1 MEKMTKEE
9 VGEVPFLPDEAIDRC
24 VELANNI
31 VEAQNL
37 DAYVEIEVTDWDL
50 IVCGLRALASL
61 AIAIREEDKT
71 FCAGC
76 KQEIDPTVCGCGM
89 TIDGSNHEGHNPIPM
104 GCICYRDKGNQG

>member
-9 VGEVPFLPDEAIDRC
+9 MQAAYDRFLPDEAVERC

-37 DAYVEIEVTDWDL
+37 DAYVEIEAADWDL

-61 AIAIREEDKT
+61 ALAIKE
-71 FCAGC
+71 
-76 KQEIDPTVCGCGM
+76 
-89 TIDGSNHEGHNPIPM
+89 
-104 GCICYRDKGNQG
+104 KG